1 MFCEDTVIT
10 SFDPQS
16 SQYWRYLK
24 IQIFVDEESDNQG
37 SYLCNSQLASSKASL
52 FGVQG
57 LFILWK

>member
-1 MFCEDTVIT
+1 MLCEDTVIT

-24 IQIFVDEESDNQG
+24 IQIFVDEEPDNQG
-37 SYLCNSQLASSKASL
+37 SYLCNSQLASL
-52 FGVQG
+52 FGVHG